1 MEERNFAVVNHE
13 TPRLESIDKATGLG
27 KYTDDL
33 SMPNMAYA
41 ALVRSPHSHAKVLR
55 IDTSEAETIPGYLG
69 CALPEESPRA
79 YFNCSGNPP
88 SPLLMADEKVLTD
101 EPLVLGDRVAIVAAE
116 TEAAAR
122 AAAEAVKVEYEIIAP
137 MLDVKSALA
146 PNAPALQPHIAP
158 NNIVQR
164 REVSQGDIAEG
175 EAKSDIIVEDHFVT
189 PPMQHTMIEPVSYTH
204 LTLPTT

>member
-122 AAAEAVKVEYEIIAP
+122 AAARASAAYCAEQYCPAP
-137 MLDVKSALA
+137 RGVA
-146 PNAPALQPHIAP
+146 
-158 NNIVQR
+158 R
-164 REVSQGDIAEG
+164 
-175 EAKSDIIVEDHFVT
+175 
-189 PPMQHTMIEPVSYTH
+189 
-204 LTLPTT
+204 